1 LLRSLATEIQVAGAV
16 RGLVVLDELLAD
28 PSAHGI
34 GLVRL
39 PSRGRGPAARGQWS
53 EQTGPLCAHLARRAR
68 AVRSPGRS
76 RAPRVLT
83 LASPPD
89 QSLWREVAL
98 RLGIADLP
106 AAVDEA
112 AERLWAVLSAE
123 GAVVVGQLGPGSAWD
138 ASVADDLGQR
148 ALEAAGIAPGW
159 AAMRAPAKAAGRG
172 PLLILLLDGDEA
184 PPASWAGAATYE
196 IEATLD
202 DEAQRRWW
210 QAISEEGFTAGL
222 ARGVRTLG
230 QLEALRADPVLRGA
244 LPQAANDQT
253 PVQIVGIEDELLG
266 ALRLAARSWPID
278 RLGLLLEGASR
289 GQIQAAIEQLEAAGR
304 LQVFGGL
311 RVGAE
316 PQGNEGATAREGQA
330 CRVAAALAAE
340 WPGDPW
346 AQARAAELL
355 AAAGLGAEAEAAHV
369 RGVQAASDVHARADL
384 WARWGR
390 VVERFAE
397 QEQQGYLLR
406 AAELAL
412 TKGDADGALGWAE
425 RASRVSPE
433 AHATLLIVGRA
444 SLGRGDLVTADVTLQ
459 RALEAAQT
467 AAERAR
473 ALAELAEV
481 RYGQGRLDEA
491 GQLATESLGL
501 CPQAP
506 GNLPARNTL
515 GKLLLA
521 RGLWVEAEAHFADDA
536 SLAARSGI
544 ASAQLRAR
552 LNRAIAV
559 MSEGRVDEARPM
571 LEGVLTDGAAQ
582 GDERAVAFALSNLA
596 VLAINRH
603 DYSEAL
609 ELSERAIS
617 ARRRMGERLG
627 LARVITNI
635 AELRLRLG
643 LVDEADQALSF
654 GKLALSRTAN
664 LPRTA
669 HFALLSARV
678 HLARGQSIA
687 ALREL
692 STAIAGAPHSSDG
705 DMLSECHRVA
715 VRVAL
720 EDGDL
725 DRGRLELEQAEKY
738 SRTPSAQA
746 EVAILRALFLRASGV
761 EALEEAQQAV
771 LLARRSGDEEFL
783 RESHTLTGQIALAEG
798 TRTLARSHLDQA
810 ALLRDHVASRLAGSL
825 RASYLGRRDLVLLS
839 RLEREL
845 TEVAAEEVPPSR
857 PSGDPAR
864 EPTQARARGPRGDG
878 ERRTMTGEDP
888 AIRGLLENIRK
899 VGRTD
904 ATVLVLGESGT
915 GKELVAEAIHEASP
929 RREAAL
935 IKVNCGALVE
945 SLLLS
950 ELFGHEKG
958 AFTGATGRKR
968 GRFEMAEGGTLFLDE
983 IGDISPATQVALLRV
998 LQERTF
1004 ERVGGSAPIRAN
1016 VRIVC
1021 ATHRDL
1027 RGMVERGEF
1036 RQDLYFRLTG
1046 IVLHV
1051 PALRSRMGDLPMLV
1065 RNLLQRIA
1073 VERGETPKSMAP
1085 ESLSLL
1091 ARHRWPGNIRELE
1104 NALRAASLFA
1114 DGPSILPGDLL
1125 EHVESLRGLDRRAA
1139 PEAPRET
1146 GEVESARPSVEI
1158 EGPVSGVVS
1167 SQAGAEA
1174 GADDA
1179 GEACSDA
1186 TESSSATDVIFT
1198 ELKAGKF
1205 GLFEL
1210 KRQLERDCIA
1220 RALAETRGN
1229 ITRAA
1234 AILGMKRPRLS
1245 QLVKQYGLAAI
1256 SSEGS

>member
-1 LLRSLATEIQVAGAV
+1 V
-16 RGLVVLDELLAD
+16 RA
-28 PSAHGI
+28 
-34 GLVRL
+34 
-39 PSRGRGPAARGQWS
+39 
-53 EQTGPLCAHLARRAR
+53 
-68 AVRSPGRS
+68 PGRS
-76 RAPRVLT
+76 RAPRVLA
-83 LASPPD
+83 LPSAPD

-98 RLGIADLP
+98 RLGIPDLP

-112 AERLWAVLSAE
+112 AERLWSALSAD
-123 GAVVVGQLGPGSAWD
+123 GVVVVGQLGPGSAWD
-138 ASVADDLGQR
+138 ASVAEDLGQR
-148 ALEAAGIAPGW
+148 ALEAAGVAPGW
-159 AAMRAPAKAAGRG
+159 AAMRAPARSSGRG

-184 PPASWAGAATYE
+184 PPTGWAGAVTYE
-196 IEATLD
+196 VEPTLD

-210 QAISEEGFTAGL
+210 QAISEEGLTAGL

-230 QLEALRADPVLRGA
+230 QLEALRSDPALRGV
-244 LPQAANDQT
+244 LQAANDQS
-253 PVQIVGIEDELLG
+253 PAQLIGIEDELLG
-266 ALRLAARSWPID
+266 ALRLAARAWSID
-278 RLGLLLEGASR
+278 RLGLLLGVASR
-289 GQIQAAIEQLEAAGR
+289 VQIQAAIEQLEATGR
-304 LQVFGGL
+304 LQVFGGQ
-311 RVGAE
+311 RVGAQPG
-316 PQGNEGATAREGQA
+316 PQGAFEGPVQASQA
-330 CRVAAALAAE
+330 CRVAAALASE
-340 WPGDPW
+340 WPADPW

-390 VVERFAE
+390 VVEQLPE
-397 QEQQGYLLR
+397 QQQQGYLLR

-412 TKGDADGALGWAE
+412 TKGDADGALSWAE
-425 RASRVSPE
+425 RACRVAPE

-444 SLGRGDLVTADVTLQ
+444 CLGRGDLVTADVTLQ
-459 RALEAAQT
+459 RALEAAVT
-467 AAERAR
+467 PAERAR
-473 ALAELAEV
+473 TLAELAEV

-491 GQLATESLGL
+491 AALASESLGL
-501 CPQAP
+501 CPRAP
-506 GNLPARNTL
+506 ASLPARNTQ

-536 SLAARSGI
+536 SLAARSGN

-571 LEGVLTDGAAQ
+571 LEGVLADGGAQ

-720 EDGDL
+720 EDGDIE
-725 DRGRLELEQAEKY
+725 RARLELEQAERH

-746 EVAILRALFLRASGV
+746 EVAILRALFLRASGA

-783 RESHTLTGQIALAEG
+783 RESHTLAAHIAQAEG
-798 TRTLARSHLDQA
+798 SRALSRSHLEQA

-839 RLEREL
+839 RLEREF
-845 TEVAAEEVPPSR
+845 AEGAVEEAPPSR
-857 PSGDPAR
+857 LAGESPR
-864 EPTQARARGPRGDG
+864 EPREPRSRGPRGDG

-929 RREAAL
+929 RRESVL
-935 IKVNCGALVE
+935 VKVNCGALVE

-1051 PALRSRMGDLPMLV
+1051 PALRARMGDLPMLV
-1065 RNLLQRIA
+1065 RGLLQRIA
-1073 VERGETPKSMAP
+1073 TERGETPKSIAP
-1085 ESLSLL
+1085 EAMGLL

-1114 DGPSILPGDLL
+1114 DGPSIQPADLL
-1125 EHVESLRGLDRRAA
+1125 DHVESLRGLDRRPTTEPPRDSEADAA
-1139 PEAPRET
+1139 RT
-1146 GEVESARPSVEI
+1146 SADPP
-1158 EGPVSGVVS
+1158 EGPSSGPISGVVS
-1167 SQAGAEA
+1167 AEQAGDDGAE
-1174 GADDA
+1174 GS
-1179 GEACSDA
+1179 GDA